1 MVNSNL
7 SGVHRVTEC
16 VVFMSD
22 RLNEIYPETL
32 RKHYE
37 EPRNYRLMQD
47 ETGQASAVNPVCGD
61 EVTIYLKGDKG
72 KVSEVTYQ
80 GHLCAISMASASL
93 MSEAVRD
100 RSPQE
105 IAETTR
111 SFEAMMRGSD
121 SVSLGDLDA
130 LRSIRAYRVR
140 IRCALLPW
148 EALRKAYQVL
158 L

>member
-1 MVNSNL
+1 MASMA
-7 SGVHRVTEC
+7 G
-16 VVFMSD
+16 
-22 RLNEIYPETL
+22 RLNDIYPETL

-37 EPRNYRLMQD
+37 DPRNYRQIED
-47 ETGQASAVNPVCGD
+47 ESSKATAVNPVCGD
-61 EVTIYLKGDKG
+61 EVTIYLKGDKI

-105 IAETTR
+105 IAAISR
-111 SFEAMMRGSD
+111 NFEAMMRGSD
-121 SVSLGDLDA
+121 SVALGDLDA
-130 LRSIRAYRVR
+130 LRSIRTYRVR

-148 EALRKAYQVL
+148 EALRKACEVL
-158 L
+158 V